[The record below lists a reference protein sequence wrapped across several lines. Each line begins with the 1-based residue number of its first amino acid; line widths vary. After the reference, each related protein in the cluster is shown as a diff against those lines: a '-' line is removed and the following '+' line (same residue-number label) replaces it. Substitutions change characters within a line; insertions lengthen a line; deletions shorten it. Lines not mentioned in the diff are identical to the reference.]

1 MQIRFSFSTHTA
13 ATVLKSGSCH
23 LKNKVLLKT
32 VAFIA
37 GKSENP
43 AAWIFFIRFSIDNC
57 KRQFV
62 CIKLALIEFWM
73 LSHLWDN
80 FLSFKTR
87 EFCLFDVNCKIDR
100 LSNPGDFVTVFT
112 PNKKISDCWIWRN
125 RDAIATSVFSPQP
138 PLKS

>member
-1 MQIRFSFSTHTA
+1 
-13 ATVLKSGSCH
+13 
-23 LKNKVLLKT
+23 
-32 VAFIA
+32 
-37 GKSENP
+37 
-43 AAWIFFIRFSIDNC
+43 
-57 KRQFV
+57 
-62 CIKLALIEFWM
+62 M

-138 PLKS
+138 PLPENPYFSFPLESCIVLRSLSIQAYLVEYLQISHLWLISHHILKKEICTFRFYYTSPFIRTVWFFSWLNQL